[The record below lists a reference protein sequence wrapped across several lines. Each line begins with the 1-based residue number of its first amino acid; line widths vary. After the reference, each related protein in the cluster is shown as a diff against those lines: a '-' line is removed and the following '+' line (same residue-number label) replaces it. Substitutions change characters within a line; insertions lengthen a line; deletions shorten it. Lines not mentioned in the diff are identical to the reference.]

1 MNVNLDL
8 NWGLTIERVR
18 TLMNVKVSL
27 STTALR
33 NVSTMMDC
41 SAANVLEGINW
52 TLMDPTVWTSMNAKT
67 QHYIIVHKRVGT
79 KMEVSSVTVS
89 LAIRC
94 LQME

>member
-1 MNVNLDL
+1 MNVILDL
-8 NWGLTIERVR
+8 HWGLTTERVR
-18 TLMNVKVSL
+18 TLMNVKVSH
-27 STTALR
+27 SITALR

-67 QHYIIVHKRVGT
+67 QHYIIVHKCVGT

>member
-1 MNVNLDL
+1 MNVILDL
-8 NWGLTIERVR
+8 HWGLTTERVR
-18 TLMNVKVSL
+18 TLMNVKVSH

-41 SAANVLEGINW
+41 SAASALGGINW
-52 TLMDPTVWTSMNAKT
+52 ILTVPTVWTSMNAKT
-67 QHYIIVHKRVGT
+67 QHYIIVHKYVET
-79 KMEVSSVTVS
+79 KMEVSSVTVF